1 MAPWDDWNKVEDDE
15 DDELQDLSVRGYNND
30 SNSYGVDKEAIAI

>member
-30 SNSYGVDKEAIAI
+30 SIHTGLIKKL